1 MSSLRNAVK
10 RVAHKERAQPAARKK
25 LGLLEKHKDYVERS
39 RDFHKKQDYIKTLK
53 RKAEERNPDEFYFK
67 MNNSKVVNGVH
78 KEIKDKSLDTSTVQH
93 LKTQDLGYVIH
104 KKAVNDRKVERM
116 KKNLHMIGDKKVMSH
131 KIFVD
136 DEKDVESFNLATH
149 FDTSP
154 ALAKQA
160 HNRVKIETIE
170 KHVEASRGAVPTAA
184 AVKKTLEKRTKTYK
198 ELDQRVKRA
207 QKLSGALQTLSTQ
220 RNIMGKGSKRKISSA
235 ADEEDDEQ
243 QPVVYK
249 WKRER
254 KR

>member
-116 KKNLHMIGDKKVMSH
+116 KKIFAL
-131 KIFVD
+131 IFVFLSCTPI
-136 DEKDVESFNLATH
+136 VAC
-149 FDTSP
+149 
-154 ALAKQA
+154 
-160 HNRVKIETIE
+160 
-170 KHVEASRGAVPTAA
+170 SR
-184 AVKKTLEKRTKTYK
+184 KSYCFIRH
-198 ELDQRVKRA
+198 
-207 QKLSGALQTLSTQ
+207 QTFFILRWCFSLC
-220 RNIMGKGSKRKISSA
+220 RC
-235 ADEEDDEQ
+235 
-243 QPVVYK
+243 
-249 WKRER
+249 
-254 KR
+254 